1 MAVKEK
7 KGLGMGLDALF
18 AANHYEDEQE
28 AELLIVPIEKVE
40 PREDQPRQ
48 TFDPQALQDL
58 ADSIA
63 QYGLIQ
69 PITVRR
75 LPHDFYQIIAGER
88 RWRASRMAGLNEVP
102 VRILEA
108 DDRRTAELALVEN
121 LQREDL
127 NPIEEAKG
135 YRSLMHDYGLTQEE
149 TARSVGRSRPAVA
162 NSLRLLSLS
171 APVMTLVEKGELSAG
186 HARALIPIENEQR
199 QLQAAQEVIKKN
211 LSVRTTERMAAR
223 LCRPEAEEKP
233 KEKSGEITVDYAAE
247 LADELGKKLGRRIR
261 LIEKNGS
268 GRIELEYYNAEDREK
283 LIEQLRKL

>member
-18 AANHYEDEQE
+18 AANHYEDEPE

-88 RWRASRMAGLNEVP
+88 RWRAS
-102 VRILEA
+102 
-108 DDRRTAELALVEN
+108 DR
-121 LQREDL
+121 
-127 NPIEEAKG
+127 K
-135 YRSLMHDYGLTQEE
+135 
-149 TARSVGRSRPAVA
+149 SVV
-162 NSLRLLSLS
+162 
-171 APVMTLVEKGELSAG
+171 
-186 HARALIPIENEQR
+186 
-199 QLQAAQEVIKKN
+199 
-211 LSVRTTERMAAR
+211 
-223 LCRPEAEEKP
+223 
-233 KEKSGEITVDYAAE
+233 
-247 LADELGKKLGRRIR
+247 
-261 LIEKNGS
+261 
-268 GRIELEYYNAEDREK
+268 
-283 LIEQLRKL
+283 